1 MPEPVLIAIPPKGG
15 SLDDVL
21 KKLVKVGWLRAEVVT
36 EIRRI
41 CKDDKKRVKL
51 EEGLI
56 ALWRD
61 SGGTAET
68 TLRAADR
75 FGHDLDDV
83 DQTLRRMRHWRDS
96 EGREQIS
103 YTNKLGVE
111 AVLDQLR
118 SDADPEVRAAALCMH
133 TQLDLT
139 RPGKPSRVVFNML
152 EFEYAP
158 GGTIPVRGM
167 LMGTAHEVTPTCL
180 RKFQRDLSLTC
191 YDAFQNTLLDAM
203 DTGKVRNWRELTAHL
218 TKHDTGVRILG
229 SLGLDDYLG
238 HCVLM
243 SQTRGRRIAALGGG
257 RCWGGVNDPKLAA
270 FKDAPVLIDA
280 QYREIYE
287 LMLDAQTS
295 GIVFE
300 DGPKDIEKVC
310 AEQDRVGIY
319 IVRSGSTI
327 AMTPDLCVVG
337 EEIITSETIVA
348 VNDSRLRSHPGM
360 RRLVDC
366 LAPSADDH
374 APAWRKKLAAKLGDR
389 LL

>member
-1 MPEPVLIAIPPKGG
+1 
-15 SLDDVL
+15 
-21 KKLVKVGWLRAEVVT
+21 
-36 EIRRI
+36 
-41 CKDDKKRVKL
+41 
-51 EEGLI
+51 
-56 ALWRD
+56 
-61 SGGTAET
+61 
-68 TLRAADR
+68 
-75 FGHDLDDV
+75 
-83 DQTLRRMRHWRDS
+83 
-96 EGREQIS
+96 
-103 YTNKLGVE
+103 
-111 AVLDQLR
+111 
-118 SDADPEVRAAALCMH
+118 
-133 TQLDLT
+133 
-139 RPGKPSRVVFNML
+139 
-152 EFEYAP
+152 
-158 GGTIPVRGM
+158 
-167 LMGTAHEVTPTCL
+167 
-180 RKFQRDLSLTC
+180 
-191 YDAFQNTLLDAM
+191 M

-243 SQTRGRRIAALGGG
+243 GQERGRRTAALGGG
-257 RCWGGVNDPKLAA
+257 RRWGGANDPKLAA
-270 FKDAPVLIDA
+270 FKNAPVLIDA

-287 LMLDAQTS
+287 LMLDAQAS

-327 AMTPDLCVVG
+327 ALTPGLCVVG

-374 APAWRKKLAAKLGDR
+374 APAWRAKLAAKLGDR